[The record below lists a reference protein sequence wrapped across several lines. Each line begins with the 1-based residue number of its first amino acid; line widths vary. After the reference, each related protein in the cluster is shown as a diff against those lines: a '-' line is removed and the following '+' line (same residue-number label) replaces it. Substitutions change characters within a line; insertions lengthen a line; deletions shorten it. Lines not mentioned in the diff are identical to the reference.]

1 MVMTDPIADM
11 LTRIRNAQTAFKKT
25 VDVPYS
31 NYKRDIVKVLRQ
43 EGFVAGFDIRLQKN
57 KRVLRVYVKYTDDK
71 QPLIN
76 GIERVSSPGRRRYIG
91 FKKLPFVHDGLG
103 MSIIS
108 TSRGLMTT
116 NTARRQ
122 RVGGEI
128 VLNVW

>member
-11 LTRIRNAQTAFKKT
+11 LTRIRNAQVVLKKT

-43 EGFVAGFDIRLQKN
+43 EGFIAGFDIRLQSN
-57 KRVLRVYVKYTDDK
+57 KKVLRVYLKYTDEK
-71 QPLIN
+71 QPVIQGL
-76 GIERVSSPGRRRYIG
+76 ERVSRPGRRRYSG
-91 FKKLPFVHDGLG
+91 FSDLPYVHDGLG
-103 MSIIS
+103 LSIVS
-108 TSRGLMTT
+108 TSHGLMTT
-116 NTARRQ
+116 AKARKK

>member
-11 LTRIRNAQTAFKKT
+11 LTRIRNAQMATKKT

-31 NYKRDIVKVLRQ
+31 SFKRDIVKVLRQ
-43 EGFVAGFDIRLQKN
+43 EGFIAGFDIRLQTGK
-57 KRVLRVYVKYTDDK
+57 KVLRVYLKYDEDK
-71 QPLIN
+71 VPVIQ
-76 GIERVSSPGRRRYIG
+76 GIERVSRPGRRRYVG
-91 FKKLPFVHDGLG
+91 YKKLPYVHDGLG

-108 TSRGLMTT
+108 TSNGLLTTAKAKRG
-116 NTARRQ
+116 